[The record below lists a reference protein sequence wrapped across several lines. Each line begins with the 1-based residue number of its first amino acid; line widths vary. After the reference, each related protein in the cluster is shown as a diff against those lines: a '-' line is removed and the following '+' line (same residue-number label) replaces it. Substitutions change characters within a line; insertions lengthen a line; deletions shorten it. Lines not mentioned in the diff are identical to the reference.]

1 MLFNRS
7 IFPEAMEIATS
18 KAITEISSQV
28 GSAEHSARL
37 NVYGLP
43 FIRHMDKKAIVAGET
58 LRVTCPVAGY
68 PIESI
73 VWERDTRVL
82 PINRKQKVFPNG
94 TLIIENVE
102 RMSDQATY
110 TCVARNAQGYSARG
124 TLEVQVM
131 GKFEISLSSV
141 IPFRVIS
148 ILPYWIL
155 LDKY

>member
-1 MLFNRS
+1 M
-7 IFPEAMEIATS
+7 
-18 KAITEISSQV
+18 
-28 GSAEHSARL
+28 GSTEHSARL

-58 LRVTCPVAGY
+58 LRVTCPVAGH

-102 RMSDQATY
+102 RMTDQATY

-131 GKFEISLSSV
+131 GKL
-141 IPFRVIS
+141 RVSRWPLFCYQKSRSYVRFSKEKKLI
-148 ILPYWIL
+148 
-155 LDKY
+155 

>member
-1 MLFNRS
+1 
-7 IFPEAMEIATS
+7 MEHA
-18 KAITEISSQV
+18 
-28 GSAEHSARL
+28 ARL

-73 VWERDTRVL
+73 IWERDSRVL
-82 PINRKQKVFPNG
+82 PINRKQKVFQNG

-102 RMSDQATY
+102 RLSDQATY

-124 TLEVQVM
+124 QLEVQVM
-131 GKFEISLSSV
+131 GES
-141 IPFRVIS
+141 PYP
-148 ILPYWIL
+148 ILFIL
-155 LDKY
+155 FCDEFQVGSPPQLNLLFGK

>member
-1 MLFNRS
+1 MGNL
-7 IFPEAMEIATS
+7 
-18 KAITEISSQV
+18 QV

-131 GKFEISLSSV
+131 GKFEVFPYFLFVLLGSSTFVELS
-141 IPFRVIS
+141 FRRVQS
-148 ILPYWIL
+148 GWIEQS
-155 LDKY
+155 KFN

>member
-1 MLFNRS
+1 M
-7 IFPEAMEIATS
+7 
-18 KAITEISSQV
+18 QV

-131 GKFEISLSSV
+131 GKFEVFLLPCRLGSSTFANFRLSPST
-141 IPFRVIS
+141 IG
-148 ILPYWIL
+148 WIE
-155 LDKY
+155 

>member
-1 MLFNRS
+1 
-7 IFPEAMEIATS
+7 
-18 KAITEISSQV
+18 
-28 GSAEHSARL
+28 
-37 NVYGLP
+37 
-43 FIRHMDKKAIVAGET
+43 MDKKAIVAGET
-58 LRVTCPVAGY
+58 LRVTCPVAGH

-102 RMSDQATY
+102 RMTDQATY

-131 GKFEISLSSV
+131 GKLNV
-141 IPFRVIS
+141 
-148 ILPYWIL
+148 L
-155 LDKY
+155 

>member
-1 MLFNRS
+1 
-7 IFPEAMEIATS
+7 
-18 KAITEISSQV
+18 
-28 GSAEHSARL
+28 
-37 NVYGLP
+37 
-43 FIRHMDKKAIVAGET
+43 MDKKAIVAGET

-131 GKFEISLSSV
+131 GKFLRIPSYFRRVTDRVLFAIKFDRDSRNMIYICIFERIAFSLFFFLNEETRTFDIQIMNRIS
-141 IPFRVIS
+141 R
-148 ILPYWIL
+148 
-155 LDKY
+155 